1 MSSNYQSYRNQVLQ
15 ALTQRENA
23 ALEAI
28 GLFVEGE
35 AKLRCPVGVYTNG
48 RVGGNLRGS
57 IDHKVVESEKAVH
70 TGTNVEYAIF
80 VEKGTHKQRE
90 QPYLTPAVEEN
101 ISKIKRITEQYLGGL
116 D

>member
-35 AKLRCPVGVYTNG
+35 AKLRCTVDT
-48 RVGGNLRGS
+48 GNLRGS

-101 ISKIKRITEQYLGGL
+101 ISRIKRIVEQYLGGL

>member
-1 MSSNYQSYRNQVLQ
+1 LSNYQSYKRQVLQ
-15 ALTQRENA
+15 ALTQKENA

-35 AKLRCPVGVYTNG
+35 AKLRCTVDT
-48 RVGGNLRGS
+48 GNLRGS

-70 TGTNVEYAIF
+70 TGTNVEYAVY
-80 VEKGTHKQRE
+80 VEKGTRKMKA

>member
-1 MSSNYQSYRNQVLQ
+1 MSNYQSYKRQVLQ
-15 ALTQRENA
+15 ALTQKENA

-35 AKLRCPVGVYTNG
+35 AKLRCTVDT
-48 RVGGNLRGS
+48 GNLRGS
-57 IDHKVVESEKAVH
+57 IDHKIEESEKAVH
-70 TGTNVEYAIF
+70 IGTNVLYAIF
-80 VEKGTHKQRE
+80 VEKSTSKMKA
-90 QPYLTPAVEEN
+90 QPYLTPAAEEN